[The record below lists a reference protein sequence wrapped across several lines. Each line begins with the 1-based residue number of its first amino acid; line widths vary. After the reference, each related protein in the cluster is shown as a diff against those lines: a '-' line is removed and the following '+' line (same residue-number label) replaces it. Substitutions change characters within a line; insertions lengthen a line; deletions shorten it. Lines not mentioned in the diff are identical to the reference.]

1 MTKVAAAVMAWQQH
15 CHATLLWQC
24 KVEVAAKK
32 QSTGGNRGGKGGS
45 GGGGMVEH
53 CHTTSPWQCKREVTT
68 KQEKVNNQLMDHLN
82 NYIFNKVLCAY

>member
-1 MTKVAAAVMAWQQH
+1 
-15 CHATLLWQC
+15 
-24 KVEVAAKK
+24 VEVAAKK
-32 QSTGGNRGGKGGS
+32 QSTGANRGGKGGS
-45 GGGGMVEH
+45 GGGSMVEH